1 MAAEDEVSAGQR
13 EVARRRAALTLA
25 IATAVA
31 AALVGSHLALGGGS
45 YRPLEV
51 ADPCKPRQ
59 LPPAEGFDEIS
70 QQLLLSGLD
79 GAACRLRV
87 TREEL
92 ALALASEAARERF
105 AREHRIRQEVVASAV
120 RSGLRRAVVDAE
132 RAGHLSS
139 AQAALLRGAVA
150 ALPIGTLIEGLRTG
164 RGLLNAIGDF
174 LDR

>member
-1 MAAEDEVSAGQR
+1 MSAGQR
-13 EVARRRAALTLA
+13 KVPGRRAALTLA

-45 YRPLEV
+45 YKPLEV

-132 RAGHLSS
+132 RAGRLSS
-139 AQAALLRGAVA
+139 AQAALLREAVA